1 MTLRDLFDDDM
12 EYEFEMKTFN
22 EYEEEAMNTA
32 VYDGEVIYPT
42 LGLLSE
48 AGEVADKIKKM
59 MRDEDIDLG
68 FDMSEEQRKAV
79 ALEVSDCLWYVTAL
93 ASDLGY
99 SLEDIANMNIE
110 KLRDR
115 KDRNAIHGSGD
126 ER

>member
-42 LGLLSE
+42 LGWVSE

-59 MRDEDIDLG
+59 LRDEDVDLG
-68 FDMSEEQRKAV
+68 FEMSEEQRKAV
-79 ALEVSDCLWYVTAL
+79 ALEVSDCLWYITAL

-115 KDRNAIHGSGD
+115 MDRNAIHGSGD

>member
-12 EYEFEMKTFN
+12 EYEFEMKTFD

-42 LGLLSE
+42 LGLVSE
-48 AGEVADKIKKM
+48 AGEVADKIKKL

-68 FDMSEEQRKAV
+68 FEMSEEQRRAV

>member
-12 EYEFEMKTFN
+12 EYEFEMKTFD

-42 LGLLSE
+42 LGLVSE
-48 AGEVADKIKKM
+48 AGEVADKIKKL
-59 MRDEDIDLG
+59 MRDEDVDLG
-68 FDMSEEQRKAV
+68 FEMSEEQRRAV
-79 ALEVSDCLWYVTAL
+79 ALEVSDCLWYITAL

-99 SLEDIANMNIE
+99 SLEEIADMNIE

>member
-79 ALEVSDCLWYVTAL
+79 ALEVSDCLWYVAAL

>member
-42 LGLLSE
+42 LGLVSE

-59 MRDEDIDLG
+59 LRDEDVDLG
-68 FDMSEEQRKAV
+68 FEMSEEQRKAV
-79 ALEVSDCLWYVTAL
+79 ALEVSDCLWYITAL

-115 KDRNAIHGSGD
+115 MDRNAIHGSGD